1 MSSTDRN
8 PRRIEADSPISV
20 RKQLLSILTK
30 DIAESRYAPGQR
42 FPSERALAEKFGI
55 SRPSVREAVAQMIAQ
70 GVLVRTNGRGT
81 FVAEKSERTAL
92 RPDLARQLGFWIS
105 ERVFHFAQAGYNQ
118 ILSGFTEICRMSGCR
133 LQFHP
138 VPEGT
143 AVELPNSAG
152 PGRLDG
158 SIVVGGLNRDL
169 LDRLNQ
175 LGTPL
180 ILVDLLN
187 STNGVSVSIDYA
199 RGTKLAIDYLYELGH
214 REIGF
219 IGFPNS
225 AKYVSY
231 WQCLQAHHLQY
242 CPQHVEF
249 LDRSELLPG
258 MLSGYRAMQSLIA
271 RSSRPTAI
279 LITNDYA
286 ALGAMEA
293 LAIGGIS
300 VPHDMSIIGYDDLG
314 QTTIPLTTVRSDLI
328 EVGRIAARTLLKW
341 IEEDRRPEKETTVGV
356 ELMVRASTATPSSE
370 PHMELSYTSSSIRES
385 SG

>member
-1 MSSTDRN
+1 MSFTDRS
-8 PRRIEADSPISV
+8 PSRIETDSPVSV
-20 RKQLLSILTK
+20 SKQLLSILTR
-30 DIAESRYAPGQR
+30 DIAENRYSPGQR

-55 SRPSVREAVAQMIAQ
+55 SRPSVREAVAQMIVQ

-81 FVAEKSERTAL
+81 FVAERNERTVL

-158 SIVVGGLNRDL
+158 SIVVGGVNRDL
-169 LDRLNQ
+169 VDRLNQ

-225 AKYVSY
+225 AKYVAY
-231 WQCLQAHHLQY
+231 WRCLQANHLEY

-249 LDRSELLPG
+249 FDWSDLLPG
-258 MLSGYRAMQSLIA
+258 MLSGYRAMQTLIA
-271 RSSRPTAI
+271 RSSRPTAV

-293 LAIGGIS
+293 LAIAGVS
-300 VPHDMSIIGYDDLG
+300 VPDEMSIIGYDDLG

-328 EVGRIAARTLLKW
+328 EVGRIAGRTLLKW
-341 IEEDRRPEKETTVGV
+341 IEDDSRPEKETAVPV
-356 ELMVRASTATPSSE
+356 ELIVRASTAPPSCE
-370 PHMELSYTSSSIRES
+370 GHLELSYNSSAMRGS